1 MDKKWVVATMSTV
14 LALSLAGCAADSNK
28 EPAASNSKPADAKG
42 DNGAASGGKTK
53 IIYWTPDRHDAD
65 FMKSKIDEFN
75 KTNKDNIEVE
85 MTVMGD
91 NYPQAVDIAFA
102 SKQAPDVLQIN
113 DFQTY
118 YKKGY
123 MAPINDYMSSEMK
136 ETFKDSL
143 LENKNTVDGKTYTLP
158 NTGQIWRLIY
168 NKDIFKQAGIENP
181 PKTLDEMVAAAKKI
195 TETGKKDGV
204 YGFASPFKSSS
215 GFWRASN
222 TVAGASNTTGIDG
235 YNYKTG
241 QFDFSMYKD
250 IALALRQ
257 MNEDGSMLP
266 GVESLDIDPL
276 RAQFAQGKIGMY
288 INHSAEPGVYK
299 DQFPTTANWAAVAV
313 PTTDG
318 TIKGASQIIGGSYIG
333 ISADST
339 HKEAAW
345 KFMEYVYSDSLQSE
359 YYEKGYGISL
369 IKTVISSGKKP
380 SIPGIE
386 GFLPKRYDA
395 IYPANPLTITE
406 GSLEGSKWSD
416 AFSVFVFTGGDVD
429 SIIKDLDT
437 RYNASLE
444 KARASGATNIVA
456 DPSFDASKLQ
466 GKLSTEE

>member
-1 MDKKWVVATMSTV
+1 M
-14 LALSLAGCAADSNK
+14 
-28 EPAASNSKPADAKG
+28 
-42 DNGAASGGKTK
+42 
-53 IIYWTPDRHDAD
+53 
-65 FMKSKIDEFN
+65 
-75 KTNKDNIEVE
+75 
-85 MTVMGD
+85 
-91 NYPQAVDIAFA
+91 Q
-102 SKQAPDVLQIN
+102 
-113 DFQTY
+113 
-118 YKKGY
+118 
-123 MAPINDYMSSEMK
+123 
-136 ETFKDSL
+136 
-143 LENKNTVDGKTYTLP
+143 
-158 NTGQIWRLIY
+158 
-168 NKDIFKQAGIENP
+168 P
-181 PKTLDEMVAAAKKI
+181 PKKDYRNRQ
-195 TETGKKDGV
+195 KKDGV

-359 YYEKGYGISL
+359 YYEK
-369 IKTVISSGKKP
+369 
-380 SIPGIE
+380 
-386 GFLPKRYDA
+386 
-395 IYPANPLTITE
+395 
-406 GSLEGSKWSD
+406 
-416 AFSVFVFTGGDVD
+416 
-429 SIIKDLDT
+429 
-437 RYNASLE
+437 
-444 KARASGATNIVA
+444 KAMVS
-456 DPSFDASKLQ
+456 P
-466 GKLSTEE
+466 